1 MSNAGLDLKNEFSIS
16 YLFLYVRYK
25 IAIFESGMELKRE
38 FCAQVQATDRRFSR
52 SGHGVSRDP
61 SVLDS
66 LRPHLNQ
73 NPKIYYEI
81 YTDGSGGVF

>member
-1 MSNAGLDLKNEFSIS
+1 MP
-16 YLFLYVRYK
+16 YK

-66 LRPHLNQ
+66 LQPHLNQ